1 MKLLLVMLMGSLI
14 AQNPNINSNFDTG
27 SQPPKPIKELD
38 LTYYDIKDSIDEN
51 WTGGQVL
58 VEFIVNELGAVINPI
73 IVDEFEISISD
84 VILNKV
90 KQITYH
96 PATQNGLPVSVRLS
110 IPITFEL

>member
-96 PATQNGLPVSVRLS
+96 PATQNDLPVNVKMI
-110 IPITFEL
+110 IPIRFKE

>member
-1 MKLLLVMLMGSLI
+1 MKLLLVMLLGLLM
-14 AQNPNINSNFDTG
+14 AQNPIVKSNFDTG

-84 VILNKV
+84 VILNKI

-96 PATQNGLPVSVRLS
+96 PATQNGLPVSVKMI
-110 IPITFEL
+110 IPIRFKE